1 MKLLLTITT
10 DNILHRD
17 GNKIRCMIFK
27 GRPYIGEGSLVV
39 CDETGGYGI
48 YIVLESECP
57 SDPGDQ
63 HFFTAKKICELS
75 LDELDTS
82 STESMCRC
90 FAKYNDKLKKEHNKL
105 PFLKRIFDFPSY
117 VPKDFADISNFGEY
131 KGFS

>member
-10 DNILHRD
+10 RNILHRD

-39 CDETGGYGI
+39 CNEAGGYGI

-63 HFFTAKKICELS
+63 HFFTAEKICELS
-75 LDELDTS
+75 WDELDTS

-90 FAKYNDKLKKEHNKL
+90 FAKYNDKLRKEHSKL

-117 VPKDFADISNFGEY
+117 VPKDFADISNFREY
-131 KGFS
+131 KGFR